1 VVDPVAIPAGT
12 ASARYANLA
21 AIREPVLQRARDNAA
36 LTIPFLFT
44 PSGFNQAEQ
53 VEVPWENFG
62 AYAASTLG
70 ASIMLTL
77 FPPGRPAMKLEM
89 DEAAEQ
95 GLSQIEDSQER
106 ENMRVQLVAG
116 LAQVEKKF
124 TGVFEADGDRVTLG
138 VGLLMM
144 LVGGQ
149 HGVQFYPDGTIR
161 GIGLHQHVT
170 KRDPSGKLIEW
181 GVKDCLSWETMEPDI
196 QEACKER
203 GYVEQPPGAQQTSI
217 DVYTH
222 GMLRAGRW
230 TVYQEVYGFEV
241 PESRR
246 VYLPEFMPYQFYPW
260 LMLPGEDYGR
270 SYVELYLG
278 DLQTMEGLTQTV
290 TEGSAAVA
298 RFIQLVHPGGLTNR
312 KAYAEADNGA
322 VLSGRAEDVT
332 TPESNKAA
340 DFRQAEERH
349 DKVEAR
355 LGRAFLLNSSIQRQG
370 ERVTAEEIRFMAS
383 ELEKALGAVYSQQLV
398 TFQGPY
404 LKLKLHYTQLS
415 GRVLALPKGT
425 TKVTVLGGLA
435 ALGRNAE
442 LDSLDLFIGGANQL
456 FGPQAVATA
465 LGPNAIR
472 TYMRRRAAAL
482 SIDTDGLIPTPDEA
496 AQLDQQQQQ
505 QALISQLGPEAL
517 KQVGSGLTAATVAN
531 TNAQSA
537 ENVAN
542 IKAQSPA
549 PTTPA

>member
-1 VVDPVAIPAGT
+1 
-12 ASARYANLA
+12 
-21 AIREPVLQRARDNAA
+21 
-36 LTIPFLFT
+36 
-44 PSGFNQAEQ
+44 
-53 VEVPWENFG
+53 
-62 AYAASTLG
+62 
-70 ASIMLTL
+70 
-77 FPPGRPAMKLEM
+77 
-89 DEAAEQ
+89 
-95 GLSQIEDSQER
+95 
-106 ENMRVQLVAG
+106 
-116 LAQVEKKF
+116 
-124 TGVFEADGDRVTLG
+124 
-138 VGLLMM
+138 
-144 LVGGQ
+144 
-149 HGVQFYPDGTIR
+149 
-161 GIGLHQHVT
+161 
-170 KRDPSGKLIEW
+170 
-181 GVKDCLSWETMEPDI
+181 
-196 QEACKER
+196 
-203 GYVEQPPGAQQTSI
+203 
-217 DVYTH
+217 
-222 GMLRAGRW
+222 
-230 TVYQEVYGFEV
+230 
-241 PESRR
+241 
-246 VYLPEFMPYQFYPW
+246 
-260 LMLPGEDYGR
+260 
-270 SYVELYLG
+270 
-278 DLQTMEGLTQTV
+278 
-290 TEGSAAVA
+290 
-298 RFIQLVHPGGLTNR
+298 
-312 KAYAEADNGA
+312 
-322 VLSGRAEDVT
+322 
-332 TPESNKAA
+332 
-340 DFRQAEERH
+340 
-349 DKVEAR
+349 
-355 LGRAFLLNSSIQRQG
+355 
-370 ERVTAEEIRFMAS
+370 MAS